1 MAYVYADL
9 IRREAINRKT
19 GLPYTIED
27 VPARL
32 RESVEKILAEE

>member
-9 IRREAINRKT
+9 IIRQVINRKT

-32 RESVEKILAEE
+32 RAAVEEILND